1 MRAAAT
7 MLQTEAKQH
16 LAPVWAHY
24 TEIVAARGQG
34 AYLYGSDGQR
44 YLDFTCGIGVTN
56 TGHCHPRVV
65 AAVQAQAGTLL
76 HGQINIVYHEPVLRL
91 VEALLPEMPLGIDTF
106 FFANSG
112 AEAIEGAIKLARS
125 ATGRDA
131 VICFQGS
138 FHGRTSGALAVT
150 NSKARYRVHA
160 GALPAI
166 SHVTSYPYCVRCPRH
181 GHDEGCCQQQLA
193 DLRELLATRAA
204 PETVA
209 AVLVEPVLGE
219 GGYVVPPA
227 WFLPALR
234 ALCDECGM
242 LLIADEVQTGFGR
255 TGRMFAVEHTR
266 TVPDIMVMAKGLGSG
281 LPISAIAASRA
292 VMANWTPG
300 SHGGT
305 YGANAVACA
314 AAEATVRVIREERL
328 VENAATQGQALIEG
342 LRAIQTE
349 QPGIYDVRGLGLMV
363 AVEFAHADGSPDG
376 KRAKAILHTCVEQGL
391 LVLTCGPYDNVVRL
405 IPPLIVTREQVGDA
419 LAILRRAI
427 EQTA

>member
-1 MRAAAT
+1 MVEHDLR
-7 MLQTEAKQH
+7 EH

-24 TEIVAARGQG
+24 TDITAARGEG
-34 AYLYGSDGQR
+34 AYLYGTTGER

-65 AAVQAQAGTLL
+65 AAIQEQAGRLL

-91 VEALLPEMPLGIDTF
+91 VEALLPEMPGNLDTF

-112 AEAIEGAIKLARS
+112 AEAIEGAIKLARA

-138 FHGRTSGALAVT
+138 FHGRTTGALALT
-150 NSKARYRVHA
+150 NSKARYRTHS
-160 GALPAI
+160 GPLPGIA
-166 SHVTSYPYCVRCPRH
+166 HVTAFPYCVRCPRRGAH
-181 GHDEGCCQQQLA
+181 EGCCQQQLA

-204 PETVA
+204 PETIA

-234 ALCDECGM
+234 ALCDEYGM

-255 TGRMFAVEHTR
+255 TGKMFAVEHTR
-266 TVPDIMVMAKGLGSG
+266 VIPDIMIMAKGLGSG
-281 LPISAIAASRA
+281 LPISGIAASRA
-292 VMANWTPG
+292 IMARWTPG

-314 AAEATVRVIREERL
+314 AAEATVRAIRDEGM
-328 VENAATQGQALIEG
+328 VENAAAQGRTLLEG
-342 LRAIQTE
+342 LRAIQAE
-349 QPGIYDVRGLGLMV
+349 QPGILDVRGLGLMV
-363 AVEFAHADGSPDG
+363 AVEFAKADGTPDG
-376 KRAKAILHTCVEQGL
+376 IRAKQVLHHCVDHGL
-391 LVLTCGPYDNVVRL
+391 LLLTCGPYDQTLRL
-405 IPPLIVTREQVGDA
+405 IPPLIVTADQVRDG
-419 LAILRRAI
+419 LAILRDAI
-427 EQTA
+427 EACP

>member
-1 MRAAAT
+1 MVEID
-7 MLQTEAKQH
+7 LKQH

-24 TEIVAARGQG
+24 TEIVAARGEG
-34 AYLYGSDGQR
+34 AYLHGSDGKR

-56 TGHCHPRVV
+56 TGHCHPKVV
-65 AAVQAQAGTLL
+65 AAIQEQAGRLL

-91 VEALLPEMPLGIDTF
+91 VETLLPEMPTGLDTF

-112 AEAIEGAIKLARS
+112 AEAIEGAIKLARA
-125 ATGRDA
+125 ATGREA

-138 FHGRTSGALAVT
+138 FHGRTTGALALT
-150 NSKARYRVHA
+150 NSKARYRMHA
-160 GALPAI
+160 GALPGAAL
-166 SHVTSYPYCVRCPRH
+166 VTSYPYCVRCPRRGAH
-181 GHDEGCCQQQLA
+181 EGCCQQQLA
-193 DLRELLATRAA
+193 DLNELLATRAA
-204 PETVA
+204 PETIA

-234 ALCDECGM
+234 SLCDRYGI

-266 TVPDIMVMAKGLGSG
+266 TIPDLLIMAKGLGSG
-281 LPISAIAASRA
+281 LPISAIAAPRA
-292 VMANWTPG
+292 VMAHWTPG

-314 AAEATVRVIREERL
+314 AAAATVRAIREEGL
-328 VENAATQGQALIEG
+328 VENAATRGLQLMEG
-342 LRAIQTE
+342 LRALQGE
-349 QPGIYDVRGLGLMV
+349 QPGILDVRGLGLMV
-363 AVEFAHADGSPDG
+363 AVEFARPDGSPDG
-376 KRAKAILHTCVEQGL
+376 ARAKDILHRCVDDGL
-391 LVLTCGPYDNVVRL
+391 LVLTCGPYDQTLRL
-405 IPPLIVTREQVGDA
+405 IPPLIVSREQIEDG

-427 EQTA
+427 EATA